1 MAESKPQENVK
12 KIKIVNCTIGY
23 AGTNQRGDDYTIFEV
38 EAVNG
43 NGERIN
49 EPLRS
54 FSPLPIGQVIEVTVK
69 RFDSTKHGV
78 SYTLTPKRGA
88 GGPHAQAINEMQEA
102 MKDLTERVERLES
115 LKDRPKDRR

>member
-1 MAESKPQENVK
+1 MADQKKPQENIK
-12 KIKIVNCTIGY
+12 KIKIVNCTLGY
-23 AGTNQRGDDYTIFEV
+23 AGKNQRGDDYSIFEV
-38 EAVNG
+38 EAE
-43 NGERIN
+43 NGEGQLIK

-102 MKDLTERVERLES
+102 IADLQRRVQALEAFGQPA
-115 LKDRPKDRR
+115 R